1 VATALNDL
9 NERVTEAIFRAETA
23 APDSSEADYL
33 YREVSELEERIS
45 ELAPADTVEG
55 VVARVGAVTA
65 ALDAHDWVRASR
77 LAEAYLVGAPTDLV
91 EELKRLLAEADEVA
105 RGLAEPDV
113 RPITVVLA
121 A

>member
-1 VATALNDL
+1 VVTELNGL
-9 NERVTEAIFRAETA
+9 NEKVTEAILRAEAA
-23 APDSSEADYL
+23 APDSVQAGYL

-45 ELAPADTVEG
+45 EITPSESIEG
-55 VVARVGAVTA
+55 IVARVGAVTA

-77 LAEAYLVGAPTDLV
+77 LAEAYLVGAPADLA
-91 EELKRLLAEADEVA
+91 EELKRLLAEADDVG
-105 RGLAEPDV
+105 RRVREPDV